1 MAKTLA
7 DKTVDIN
14 GKQVG
19 PASTIRMTIKTAVW
33 IIATVFSLVMGILT
47 YSYFDLKGKYG
58 DFVKSVDTKVETM
71 QGDVSNIRLGQEG
84 IRGDIKLILYRL
96 DKETAN
102 PSNRPVQD
110 PVLPPEIQNVVID
123 PDTIQ

>member
-1 MAKTLA
+1 MPKDLA

-19 PASTIRMTIKTAVW
+19 PSSTIKMTVKTAIW
-33 IIATVFSLVMGILT
+33 IIGTVFSLVMGILT

-58 DFVKSVDTKVETM
+58 DFVNSVDEKVETM
-71 QGDVSNIRLGQEG
+71 QDDVSNIRIGQEG

-102 PSNRPVQD
+102 PSNRPVQN
-110 PVLPPEIQNVVID
+110 PVLPPVIENVVAES
-123 PDTIQ
+123 DTIN